1 MLFTFLPL
9 FLNKTQTLSSL
20 HIVCVCLVLCSWLF
34 DYKFALICSSV
45 IIMFNLII
53 ILLLLLLLIV
63 IKKKMSNLWVQLD
76 LHELGGLGWTSMIV
90 GLSWIF
96 FFNSRSRLN
105 RKNYSTQSMHTL
117 IFYTCKISK
126 KLRTNYYAIY
136 QMFKFQ
142 ICDLK

>member
-20 HIVCVCLVLCSWLF
+20 HIVCICLVLCSWLF
-34 DYKFALICSSV
+34 DYKFALICSGV
-45 IIMFNLII
+45 ILMFNLII
-53 ILLLLLLLIV
+53 ILLLLLV

-96 FFNSRSRLN
+96 FFFFNSHSRLN
-105 RKNYSTQSMHTL
+105 RKNYSTRSMHTP
-117 IFYTCKISK
+117 IFYTCKISR
-126 KLRTNYYAIY
+126 KLRTNCYAIY